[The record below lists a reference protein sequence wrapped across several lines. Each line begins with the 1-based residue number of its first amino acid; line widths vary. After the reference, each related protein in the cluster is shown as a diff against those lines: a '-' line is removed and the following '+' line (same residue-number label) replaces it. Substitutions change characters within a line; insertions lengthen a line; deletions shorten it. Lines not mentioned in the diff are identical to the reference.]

1 MSANP
6 LQESRERERQS
17 KFAPRRDLL
26 FIVSRDALDHY
37 EHLKQVFADDKS
49 VTVILDRRWGERPKT
64 SSARDAEPHR
74 ADRRSR
80 LLLDDRLRRQG
91 WAMAG
96 RLSVDTPQTGIN
108 SSTVKESNPMI
119 PGPR

>member
-49 VTVILDRRWGERPKT
+49 VTVAAGGNVRKHRALGMLNLTEPIDAHGFCSTTDCDGKAGPWPGDSPWTRPKPGLIHPP
-64 SSARDAEPHR
+64 SK
-74 ADRRSR
+74 SR
-80 LLLDDRLRRQG
+80 TR
-91 WAMAG
+91 
-96 RLSVDTPQTGIN
+96 
-108 SSTVKESNPMI
+108 
-119 PGPR
+119 